1 LEIRISGLTKI
12 YPPQKIQALSNVYLN
27 VEEGEFIY
35 LIGTTGSG
43 KTTLL
48 RTLTR
53 EILPTSGHV
62 IIDGVD
68 LRQITNSSLP
78 YFRRDIGVV
87 FQDYKLLPNLTA
99 WENVAF
105 VLEVCGVPRDIAQE
119 RTDDVIDKVGLWNRK
134 NLLPEQL
141 SGGEQQRVAIARAFV
156 NAPHLFLA
164 DEPTG
169 NLDSHTA
176 EYVMKLLLSIHASGT
191 TVIVSTHDQ
200 HLVDTY
206 RQRVVELHAGRV
218 VRDEK
223 EGRYSLSG
231 DE

>member
-1 LEIRISGLTKI
+1 MEVRISGLTKI
-12 YPPQKIQALSNVYLN
+12 FPPGIQALSDVYLD
-27 VEEGEFIY
+27 VREGEFIY

-53 EILPTSGHV
+53 EILPTRGQV
-62 IIDGVD
+62 VVDGVD
-68 LRQITNSSLP
+68 LRQLASSSLP
-78 YFRRDIGVV
+78 YFRRDVGVV

-105 VLEVCGVPRDIAQE
+105 VLEACGVPPSVAAE
-119 RTDDVIDKVGLWNRK
+119 RTDDVIDKVGLWNRQ
-134 NLLPEQL
+134 NLLPDQL

-169 NLDSHTA
+169 NLDAQTA
-176 EYVMKLLLSIHASGT
+176 EYVMKLLLSIHAAGT

-206 RQRVVELHAGRV
+206 RQRVVELHKGRI

-231 DE
+231 NQ